1 MSLEIR
7 ELEERLEDKFWKHV
21 NQDPLDYYFFIL
33 DWKFN
38 RKDTRILLALE
49 DERIEGMMLLY
60 KGYIVQLRGGREA
73 AELLLDH
80 LDFEK
85 ADMTAPKRCED
96 LVLKLYEPKSI
107 QEVILMHMK
116 RGEYRIQKRHETVEL
131 SDDHAGQIA
140 DLMRTV
146 YPVFWGD
153 TTEESIKESMDRI
166 YWVGIERQGRVVSI
180 ANTQFADFGSN
191 IGVVATDEAFRN
203 RGYATSV
210 VSSLVTEILERSDE
224 ALIHVLAS
232 NHPAIH
238 VYEKVGFKPFKS
250 YLLMK
255 GERVTQD

>member
-1 MSLEIR
+1 MSLEIV
-7 ELEERLEDKFWKHV
+7 ELKEHLEDKFWNEV

-38 RKDTRILLALE
+38 REYTRILLALG
-49 DERIEGMMLLY
+49 DDRIEGMMLLY
-60 KGYIVQLRGGREA
+60 KDHIVQLRGSREA
-73 AELLLDH
+73 VGSLLDH

-85 ADMTAPKRCED
+85 VNMMAPKECED
-96 LVLKLYEPKSI
+96 LVLKLYQPKSS

-116 RGEYRIQKRHETVEL
+116 RGEERIERQYETLEL
-131 SDDHAGQIA
+131 SEKHAGRIA
-140 DLMRTV
+140 DIMKAV
-146 YPVFWGD
+146 DPVFWGD
-153 TTEESIKESMDRI
+153 TTDKSIKESLDRVH
-166 YWVGIERQGRVVSI
+166 WVGIERHGKIVSI

-191 IGVVATDEAFRN
+191 IGVVATDEAFQN

-210 VSSLVTEILERSDE
+210 VSSLVTKIMERSDA

-232 NHPAIH
+232 NYPAIH

-255 GERVTQD
+255 GERV